1 MTIKC
6 FKVGQAVVI
15 AGDGGAAR
23 ASRKGRTEAVV
34 TKVGR
39 KYVTVMPVGGGY
51 ETKYREGDSERL
63 VYLIEETDIGSPRLL
78 LPSVR
83 AADAYYEAEELR
95 LWLVRAA
102 GWDGVHR
109 YSLEQLRE
117 VKRILERVRPENGPL
132 TLFELECMIGERVW
146 VEGPEARENGR
157 YAVVEGVNHE
167 GQVLIVES
175 GFPHYNYGELGA
187 CQAYREKPEDE
198 RHETD

>member
-39 KYVTVMPVGGGY
+39 KYVTVLPVGGGY

-63 VYLIEETDIGSPRLL
+63 GYLIEETNIGSPRLL

-95 LWLVRAA
+95 LWLVKAA
-102 GWDGVHR
+102 GWGGVHR
-109 YSLEQLRE
+109 YSLEQLRQ
-117 VKRILERVRPENGPL
+117 VKQILERVRPENGPL
-132 TLFELECMIGERVW
+132 TLLELECMVGERVW
-146 VEGPEARENGR
+146 IESPGARGNGR
-157 YAVVEGVNHE
+157 YEVVKSVDHE
-167 GQVLIVES
+167 GQVLTTVG
-175 GFPHYNYGELGA
+175 GFPYYNYGELGA
-187 CQAYREKPEDE
+187 WQAYHEKPEEDIE
-198 RHETD
+198 